1 MVFDKGHGFC
11 LQIKDCRIF
20 APEGGEDKFMLSI
33 LSGCWLFSFLL
44 LPFLRWGPIAHLRS
58 LVPWQ
63 CTTWRRKDASKSHNF
78 SSLACLEEFR
88 WMEMKTMWMWADYH
102 RSSTWVPKVGHQQ
115 AKVEEF
121 VIYLL
126 GDLQSHMY
134 LATSQSLC
142 EDQKYI
148 CIL

>member
-1 MVFDKGHGFC
+1 MAFVYKSKIAGFLPQREEKTNLCCQFYLGADYLVFYFS
-11 LQIKDCRIF
+11 
-20 APEGGEDKFMLSI
+20 LS
-33 LSGCWLFSFLL
+33 WE
-44 LPFLRWGPIAHLRS
+44 WGPIAHLRS

-88 WMEMKTMWMWADYH
+88 WMEMKTMWMWANYH
-102 RSSTWVPKVGHQQ
+102 RSSAWVPKVGHQQ

-121 VIYLL
+121 IIYSL

-148 CIL
+148 CIF